1 MMGTIRALS
10 GAPLGPCTKLERGDG
25 PHPYTCDACNTL
37 VHGQTSVLNW
47 RLLRDNQLKHPCSQ
61 EERAIQSGVNHKYS
75 SLTHLQI
82 ALNKHKVNEHLQADK
97 IVCLSK
103 ANEKVLHNSW
113 HRCTSVRLF
122 MESLITLF
130 EEGKIST
137 FDLNFIKNRVGK
149 KVKGHYYYEDEQVR
163 NLAILF
169 SNISL
174 VKRCTRPLPLF
185 LVSHL
190 RDRHVY

>member
-1 MMGTIRALS
+1 MGTIRALS

-103 ANEKVLHNSW
+103 ANEKVLHN
-113 HRCTSVRLF
+113 RCTSVRLF